1 MCARF
6 EHSAP
11 QVVVVSVSYPS
22 LGRSL
27 QEMLLAFAMISL
39 VLA

>member
-11 QVVVVSVSYPS
+11 KVVAVSVSYPS
-22 LGRSL
+22 VGRSF
-27 QEMLLAFAMISL
+27 QEMLLGFAMISL

>member
-1 MCARF
+1 MCSRF
-6 EHSAP
+6 EHSA
-11 QVVVVSVSYPS
+11 QKVVVVSLSYPS

-27 QEMLLAFAMISL
+27 QEMLLAFAMISQ